1 MIAAQYLMGFWLV
14 MLAINVYQWGAGI
27 PADPAVLVAT
37 EVCLIAILGLLALKE
52 RK

>member
-14 MLAINVYQWGAGI
+14 MSISGA

-37 EVCLIAILGLLALKE
+37 EVCLIAILGLLAFKE